1 MPGKVKDAILRGRK
15 TVETVVEEGRK
26 TVETVV
32 ETGRKKVEDVVEGG
46 LNTVETVVGAG
57 LNTVETVVVKGRR
70 TVESAVIL
78 GRRTVEHALLGRRTM
93 QAAILHGRE
102 DVRIEQ
108 VPVPKAAQGELVVQ
122 VGAALTC
129 GTDLKV
135 FRRGYHARMI
145 VPPALFGH
153 EQAGTVVEAG
163 EGVTA
168 FAPGDRVVALNSAPC
183 GQCYYCS
190 RGQENL
196 CDDLLFNNGA
206 YAEFIRIP
214 ERIVARNTLRVPDHV
229 PLEHAALTEPLAC
242 AVHGFED
249 SRPREGDIVAVIGG
263 GPLGLMIL
271 HVAALAGYETI
282 ALVKRDGQAEA
293 ARQLGA
299 AHVVQSPT
307 IRKAIQDARALT
319 PNGRGVD
326 IAIEAVGLPETWQEA
341 VELVRKGGTV
351 NFFGG
356 PAANTH
362 VNLDTNRLHYS
373 DITLR
378 ATFHHTPEICRKAL
392 ELIASGRFQ
401 AGAFIT
407 GHANLYELN
416 RVFENLMNRNTE
428 IKTAIVPS
436 VQQVDKPAN

>member
-1 MPGKVKDAILRGRK
+1 MASTVKDAILRGRK
-15 TVETVVEEGRK
+15 TVESVVGEGR
-26 TVETVV
+26 
-32 ETGRKKVEDVVEGG
+32 RKVENVVEGG
-46 LNTVETVVGAG
+46 LNTVETVVEAG
-57 LNTVETVVVKGRR
+57 LNTVETVVVKGRKR
-70 TVESAVIL
+70 VETAVSMGRKTVEKTLLSGHSTMKAAV
-78 GRRTVEHALLGRRTM
+78 
-93 QAAILHGRE
+93 LHGRE
-102 DVRIEQ
+102 DVRIES
-108 VPVPKAAQGELVVQ
+108 VPIPSAAPGEIIVR

-153 EQAGTVVEAG
+153 ELAGTVVEAG
-163 EGVTA
+163 EGVTE

-183 GQCYYCS
+183 GNCYFCA

-214 ERIVARNTLRVPDHV
+214 ARIVAKNTLHVLDHV

-249 SRPREGDIVAVIGG
+249 SNPRKGDTVAVIGG

-282 ALVKRDGQAEA
+282 ALVRHDGQVEA

-299 AHVVQSPT
+299 AHVVQTPS
-307 IRKAIQDARALT
+307 IRQAIRETRALT
-319 PNGRGVD
+319 PKDRGVD
-326 IAIEAVGLPETWQEA
+326 IAIEAVGVPEAWQEA

-356 PAANTH
+356 CAADTH
-362 VNLDTNRLHYS
+362 VTLDTNRIHYS

-378 ATFHHTPEICRKAL
+378 ATFHHTPAICRKAL
-392 ELIASGRFQ
+392 DIIAGGRFQ
-401 AGAFIT
+401 ASAFIT
-407 GHANLYELN
+407 GHAHLYELN
-416 RVFENLMNRNTE
+416 RVFEKLMKRSSE
-428 IKTAIVPS
+428 IKTAIVP
-436 VQQVDKPAN
+436 

>member
-1 MPGKVKDAILRGRK
+1 MANTVKDAILRGRK
-15 TVETVVEEGRK
+15 TVETVVEGGLD

-32 ETGRKKVEDVVEGG
+32 E
-46 LNTVETVVGAG
+46 AG
-57 LNTVETVVVKGRR
+57 LNTVDAVVVKGRR
-70 TVESAVIL
+70 TVESAVSL
-78 GRRTVEHALLGRRTM
+78 GRRTVESALLGRSTM
-93 QAAILHGRE
+93 QAAVLHGRE
-102 DVRIEQ
+102 DIRIEE
-108 VPVPKAAQGELVVQ
+108 VPIPKAAVGELIVR

-153 EQAGTVVEAG
+153 ELAGTVVEAG
-163 EGVTA
+163 DGVAA
-168 FAPGDRVVALNSAPC
+168 FAAGNRVVALNSAPC
-183 GQCYYCS
+183 GQCFFCE

-214 ERIVARNTLRVPDHV
+214 ARIVAKNTLHVPDHV

-249 SRPREGDIVAVIGG
+249 SGARSGDTIAVIGG

-271 HVAALAGYETI
+271 HVAALAGCHAI
-282 ALVKRDGQAEA
+282 AIVKHDGQAEA

-299 AHVVQSPT
+299 KHVVQTTS
-307 IRKAIQDARALT
+307 IRKAVRETRALT
-319 PNGRGVD
+319 EKNRGVD
-326 IAIEAVGLPETWQEA
+326 IAIEAVGLPDAWEEA
-341 VELVRKGGTV
+341 LELVRKGGTV

-356 PAANTH
+356 CALGTH
-362 VNLDTNRLHYS
+362 VNLDTNRIHYS

-378 ATFHHTPEICRKAL
+378 STFHHTPAICRRAL
-392 ELIASGRFQ
+392 DMIAEGRFQ
-401 AGAFIT
+401 AQAFIT
-407 GHANLYELN
+407 GHAHLYELN
-416 RVFENLMNRNTE
+416 RVFEKLMKRSSE
-428 IKTAIVPS
+428 IKTAIVP
-436 VQQVDKPAN
+436 

>member
-1 MPGKVKDAILRGRK
+1 MANTVKSAIRK

-26 TVETVV
+26 
-32 ETGRKKVEDVVEGG
+32 KVENAVEGG
-46 LNTVETVVGAG
+46 LNTVETVVEAG
-57 LNTVETVVVKGRR
+57 FNTVETVVVEGRKKVETVVHQSR
-70 TVESAVIL
+70 KTVESVLFA
-78 GRRTVEHALLGRRTM
+78 GRGTM
-93 QAAILHGRE
+93 QAAVLHGRE
-102 DVRIEQ
+102 DVRIES
-108 VPVPKAAQGELVVQ
+108 VPVPEAGAGELIVR

-153 EQAGTVVEAG
+153 ELAGTVVQAG
-163 EGVTA
+163 DGVTD

-183 GQCYYCS
+183 GQCYFCE

-214 ERIVARNTLRVPDHV
+214 ERIVAKNTLRVSDNV
-229 PLEHAALTEPLAC
+229 PMEHAALTEPLAC

-249 SRPREGDIVAVIGG
+249 SNPHPGDTVAVIGG

-271 HVAALAGYETI
+271 HVAALAGCETI
-282 ALVKRDGQAEA
+282 AIVKHDGQVEA

-299 AHVVQSPT
+299 THVVQATT
-307 IRKAIQDARALT
+307 IRKAIKDTRALT
-319 PNGRGVD
+319 PGDRGVD
-326 IAIEAVGLPETWQEA
+326 IAIEAVGVPEAWQEA

-356 PAANTH
+356 CAAGTQ
-362 VNLDTNRLHYS
+362 VTLDTNRIHYN

-378 ATFHHTPEICRKAL
+378 ATFHHTPAICRRAL
-392 ELIASGRFQ
+392 DLIAGGQFQ

-416 RVFENLMNRNTE
+416 RVFEKLMKRSSE
-428 IKTAIVPS
+428 IKTAIVP
-436 VQQVDKPAN
+436 

>member
-1 MPGKVKDAILRGRK
+1 MANTVKDAILRGRK

-26 TVETVV
+26 KVEGVVEGGLDTVETVV
-32 ETGRKKVEDVVEGG
+32 E
-46 LNTVETVVGAG
+46 AG

-70 TVESAVIL
+70 TVESAVSL
-78 GRRTVEHALLGRRTM
+78 GRRKVESALYGRSTM
-93 QAAILHGRE
+93 QAAVLHGRE
-102 DVRIEQ
+102 DVRIEE
-108 VPVPKAAQGELVVQ
+108 VPIPKAGVGELIVH

-145 VPPALFGH
+145 QPPALFGH
-153 EQAGTVVEAG
+153 ELAGTVVEAG
-163 EGVTA
+163 EGVED

-183 GQCYYCS
+183 GKCYFCS

-214 ERIVARNTLRVPDHV
+214 DRIVTKNTIRVPENV

-249 SRPREGDIVAVIGG
+249 SDPRQGDMIAVIGG

-271 HVAALAGYETI
+271 HVAALAGYETV
-282 ALVKRDGQAEA
+282 ALVRHDGQAEA
-293 ARQLGA
+293 AKQLGA
-299 AHVVQSPT
+299 AHVVQSVS
-307 IRKAIQDARALT
+307 IRKAIQDTRTLT

-326 IAIEAVGLPETWQEA
+326 IAIEAVGVPEAWQQA
-341 VELVRKGGTV
+341 LELVRKGGTV

-356 PAANTH
+356 CAKNTH
-362 VNLDTNRLHYS
+362 VTLDTNRLHYG

-378 ATFHHTPEICRKAL
+378 ATFHHTPAICRKAL
-392 ELIASGRFQ
+392 ALIASGRFQ
-401 AGAFIT
+401 ASAFIT
-407 GHANLYELN
+407 GHAHLYELN
-416 RVFENLMNRNTE
+416 RVFEKLMNRSSESE
-428 IKTAIVPS
+428 IKTAIVP
-436 VQQVDKPAN
+436 

>member
-1 MPGKVKDAILRGRK
+1 
-15 TVETVVEEGRK
+15 
-26 TVETVV
+26 
-32 ETGRKKVEDVVEGG
+32 
-46 LNTVETVVGAG
+46 
-57 LNTVETVVVKGRR
+57 
-70 TVESAVIL
+70 
-78 GRRTVEHALLGRRTM
+78 M
-93 QAAILHGRE
+93 QAAVLHGRE
-102 DVRIEQ
+102 DVRIED
-108 VPVPKAAQGELVVQ
+108 VPVPSAGPGELVVQ

-153 EQAGTVVEAG
+153 EMAGTVVEAG

-168 FAPGDRVVALNSAPC
+168 FRPGDRVVALNSAPC
-183 GQCYYCS
+183 GECYYCS

-206 YAEFIRIP
+206 YAEFIRVP
-214 ERIVARNTLRVPDHV
+214 ARIVAKNTHVVPKGV

-249 SRPREGDIVAVIGG
+249 SGPRPGDTIAVIGG

-282 ALVKRDGQAEA
+282 ALVRREGQAVA
-293 ARQLGA
+293 AKLLGA
-299 AHVVQSPT
+299 THVVQTRSIT
-307 IRKAIQDARALT
+307 EAVEATRALT
-319 PNGRGVD
+319 PNNRGVD
-326 IAIEAVGLPETWQEA
+326 IAIEAVGVPEAWQEA

-356 PAANTH
+356 CAAGTH
-362 VNLDTNRLHYS
+362 VSLDTNRLHYS

-392 ELIASGRFQ
+392 DLIADGRFQ
-401 AGAFIT
+401 ASAFIT
-407 GHANLYELN
+407 GRAHLYELN
-416 RVFENLMNRNTE
+416 RVFETLMNRSTE
-428 IKTAIVPS
+428 IKTAIVP
-436 VQQVDKPAN
+436 

>member
-1 MPGKVKDAILRGRK
+1 MPGTVKDVIKRGRS
-15 TVETVVEEGRK
+15 TVETAIEHGRA
-26 TVETVV
+26 TVETAI
-32 ETGRKKVEDVVEGG
+32 EHGRATVEDA
-46 LNTVETVVGAG
+46 LHH
-57 LNTVETVVVKGRR
+57 GRA
-70 TVESAVIL
+70 TVESAL
-78 GRRTVEHALLGRRTM
+78 HHGRATVETAIHHGKATM

-102 DVRIEQ
+102 DIRIES
-108 VPVPKAAQGELVVQ
+108 VPVPKAAVGELILS

-153 EQAGTVVEAG
+153 ELAGTVVEAG
-163 EGVTA
+163 KGVED

-183 GQCYYCS
+183 GACYFCE

-214 ERIVARNTLRVPDHV
+214 ARIVAKNTLHVPAHV

-242 AVHGFED
+242 AVHGLED
-249 SRPREGDIVAVIGG
+249 SHPHPGATVAVIGG

-271 HVAALAGYETI
+271 HVAALAGCETI
-282 ALVKRDGQAEA
+282 AIVRHDGQVEA
-293 ARQLGA
+293 AKQLGA
-299 AHVVQSPT
+299 AHVVQTSS
-307 IRKAIQDARALT
+307 IRKAIKDTRALT
-319 PNGRGVD
+319 PNDRGVD
-326 IAIEAVGLPETWQEA
+326 VAIEAVGVPEAWEEA
-341 VELVRKGGTV
+341 VEMVRKGGTV

-356 PAANTH
+356 CAVGTR
-362 VNLDTNRLHYS
+362 VTLDTNRIHYS

-378 ATFHHTPEICRKAL
+378 ATFHHTPAICRKAL
-392 ELIASGRFQ
+392 DLIAGGRFQ

-407 GHANLYELN
+407 GHAHLYELN
-416 RVFENLMNRNTE
+416 RVFEKLMNRSSE
-428 IKTAIVPS
+428 IKTAIVP
-436 VQQVDKPAN
+436 

>member
-1 MPGKVKDAILRGRK
+1 MAGTVKAAILRGRK
-15 TVETVVEEGRK
+15 TVKTVVEEGRK
-26 TVETVV
+26 KVETVV
-32 ETGRKKVEDVVEGG
+32 EEGRKKVEDVVEGG
-46 LNTVETVVGAG
+46 LNTVETVVEAG
-57 LNTVETVVVKGRR
+57 LNTVETVVVKGRK
-70 TVESAVIL
+70 TVETAVHQ
-78 GRRTVEHALLGRRTM
+78 GRKTVENALLHGRVTM
-93 QAAILHGRE
+93 RAAILHGRE

-108 VPVPKAAQGELVVQ
+108 VPIPKAALGELVVQ

-163 EGVTA
+163 VGVA
-168 FAPGDRVVALNSAPC
+168 DFKSGDRVVALNSAPC
-183 GQCYYCS
+183 GQCFFCS

-206 YAEFIRIP
+206 YAEFIRVP
-214 ERIVARNTLRVPDHV
+214 ARIVAKNTLRVPDNV

-249 SRPREGDIVAVIGG
+249 SHPRKGDIVAVIGG

-271 HVAALAGYETI
+271 HVASLAGYETI
-282 ALVKRDGQAEA
+282 AIVKHDGQVEA

-299 AHVVQSPT
+299 THVVESPS
-307 IRKAIQDARALT
+307 IRKAVGQARALT
-319 PNGRGVD
+319 PKERGVD
-326 IAIEAVGLPETWQEA
+326 IAIEAVGTPETWQEA

-356 PAANTH
+356 CAANTH
-362 VNLDTNRLHYS
+362 VTLDTNRIHYS

-378 ATFHHTPEICRKAL
+378 ATFHHTPALCRKAL
-392 ELIASGRFQ
+392 ALIAGGRFQ

-407 GHANLYELN
+407 GRAHLYELN
-416 RVFENLMNRNTE
+416 RVFEKLMNRSTE
-428 IKTAIVPS
+428 IKTAIVP
-436 VQQVDKPAN
+436 

>member
-1 MPGKVKDAILRGRK
+1 MAVRVKNVIKRGRS
-15 TVETVVEEGRK
+15 TVETALEHGRA
-26 TVETVV
+26 TVETAIVH
-32 ETGRKKVEDVVEGG
+32 GRA
-46 LNTVETVVGAG
+46 TVETAIHHGRA
-57 LNTVETVVVKGRR
+57 TVETAIYHGRA
-70 TVESAVIL
+70 TVETAIEH
-78 GRRTVEHALLGRRTM
+78 GRATM
-93 QAAILHGRE
+93 KAAILHGRE
-102 DVRIEQ
+102 DVRIER
-108 VPVPKAAQGELVVQ
+108 VPVPRAEQGELIVQ

-153 EQAGTVVEAG
+153 ELAGTVVEAG
-163 EGVTA
+163 EGVA
-168 FAPGDRVVALNSAPC
+168 DFAPGDRVVALNSAPC
-183 GQCYYCS
+183 GQCYFCG

-214 ERIVARNTLRVPDHV
+214 ARIVTKNTLRVPDHV

-249 SRPREGDIVAVIGG
+249 SHPRRGDTVAIIGG

-271 HVAALAGYETI
+271 HVAALAGYEVI
-282 ALVKRDGQAEA
+282 ALVKHDGQVEA

-299 AHVVQSPT
+299 AHVVQTGS
-307 IRKAIQDARALT
+307 IRKAVRDTRALT
-319 PNGRGVD
+319 PKNRGVD
-326 IAIEAVGLPETWQEA
+326 IAIEAVGVPEAWQEA

-356 PAANTH
+356 CAADTH
-362 VNLDTNRLHYS
+362 VMLDTNRIHYS

-378 ATFHHTPEICRKAL
+378 ATFHHTPAICRKAL
-392 ELIASGRFQ
+392 DLIAGGRFQ

-407 GHANLYELN
+407 GHAHLYELN
-416 RVFENLMNRNTE
+416 RVFEKLMNRSSE
-428 IKTAIVPS
+428 IKTAIVP
-436 VQQVDKPAN
+436 

>member
-1 MPGKVKDAILRGRK
+1 MAGTVKNVIKRGRATVGTAIEHGRA
-15 TVETVVEEGRK
+15 TVETAIEHGRV
-26 TVETVV
+26 TVETAIQH
-32 ETGRKKVEDVVEGG
+32 GRA
-46 LNTVETVVGAG
+46 TVETAIVHGRA
-57 LNTVETVVVKGRR
+57 TVETALEHGR
-70 TVESAVIL
+70 A
-78 GRRTVEHALLGRRTM
+78 TM
-93 QAAILHGRE
+93 RAAILHGRE
-102 DVRIEQ
+102 DIRIED
-108 VPVPKAAQGELVVQ
+108 VPVPKAAKGEIIVR

-153 EQAGTVVEAG
+153 ELAGTVLEVG
-163 EGVTA
+163 DGVTE
-168 FAPGDRVVALNSAPC
+168 FTPGQRVVALNSAPC
-183 GQCYYCS
+183 GECYFCE

-214 ERIVARNTLRVPDHV
+214 ARIVSKNTLHVPENV

-242 AVHGFED
+242 AVHGLED
-249 SRPREGDIVAVIGG
+249 SRPRKGDVVAIIGG

-271 HVAALAGYETI
+271 HVAALAGFETI
-282 ALVKRDGQAEA
+282 ALVKHDGQVEA
-293 ARQLGA
+293 AKQLGA
-299 AHVVQSPT
+299 THVVKST
-307 IRKAIQDARALT
+307 SVKKAIRDARALT
-319 PNGRGVD
+319 PDDRGVD
-326 IAIEAVGLPETWQEA
+326 IAIEAVGTPDTWQEA

-362 VNLDTNRLHYS
+362 VILDTNRLHYS

-378 ATFHHTPEICRKAL
+378 ATFHHTPAICRKAL
-392 ELIASGRFQ
+392 ELIAGGRFQ

-407 GHANLYELN
+407 GRAHLYELN
-416 RVFENLMNRNTE
+416 RVFEKLMNRSSESE
-428 IKTAIVPS
+428 IKTAIVP
-436 VQQVDKPAN
+436 

>member
-1 MPGKVKDAILRGRK
+1 MAGTVKDAILRGRK
-15 TVETVVEEGRK
+15 TIEV
-26 TVETVV
+26 
-32 ETGRKKVEDVVEGG
+32 VVEGG
-46 LNTVETVVGAG
+46 LNTVETVVEAG
-57 LNTVETVVVKGRR
+57 LNTVDTVVDKGRQ
-70 TVESAVIL
+70 TVESAVSL
-78 GRRTVEHALLGRRTM
+78 GRRTVEQKLLSRDSTM
-93 QAAILHGRE
+93 KAAVLHGRE
-102 DVRIEQ
+102 DIRIER
-108 VPVPKAAQGELVVQ
+108 VPTPEAGPGELILR

-153 EQAGTVVEAG
+153 ELAGTVVEAG
-163 EGVTA
+163 AGVEEFQA
-168 FAPGDRVVALNSAPC
+168 GDRVVALNSAPC
-183 GQCYYCS
+183 GECYFCS

-214 ERIVARNTLRVPDHV
+214 ARIVAKNTLRIPDHV

-249 SRPREGDIVAVIGG
+249 SHPRKGDTVAVIGG

-271 HVAALAGYETI
+271 HVAALKGYEVI
-282 ALVKRDGQAEA
+282 AIVKHDGQVEA
-293 ARQLGA
+293 AKQLGA
-299 AHVVQSPT
+299 AHVVQTTS
-307 IRKAIQDARALT
+307 IRKAIRDTRALT
-319 PNGRGVD
+319 PKNRGVD
-326 IAIEAVGLPETWQEA
+326 IAIEAVGVPEAWQEA

-356 PAANTH
+356 CAANTH
-362 VNLDTNRLHYS
+362 VTLDTNRIHYS

-392 ELIASGRFQ
+392 DIIAGGRFQ

-407 GHANLYELN
+407 GRAHLYELN
-416 RVFENLMNRNTE
+416 RVFEKLMNRSSE
-428 IKTAIVPS
+428 IKTAIVP
-436 VQQVDKPAN
+436 